1 MSFCIFF
8 FDIEFKSIVE
18 QSNRSHEQ
26 QNNDVTDD
34 RWKDITVA
42 EIKEFMGI
50 LLVMRLSIT
59 TTIRMNLIKTINF
72 WHRSH
77 FVAKL

>member
-1 MSFCIFF
+1 MSFCFFF

-59 TTIRMNLIKTINF
+59 ATI
-72 WHRSH
+72 
-77 FVAKL
+77 

>member
-8 FDIEFKSIVE
+8 CDKEFKSIVE
-18 QSNRSHEQ
+18 QSNRSYEEQ
-26 QNNDVTDD
+26 SNNVADD

-59 TTIRMNLIKTINF
+59 TTI
-72 WHRSH
+72 
-77 FVAKL
+77 

>member
-1 MSFCIFF
+1 MSFCIFFFFF

-26 QNNDVTDD
+26 QSNNVTDD

-59 TTIRMNLIKTINF
+59 ATI
-72 WHRSH
+72 
-77 FVAKL
+77 

>member
-8 FDIEFKSIVE
+8 FDIEFKSIVK

-26 QNNDVTDD
+26 QSNNVTDD

-59 TTIRMNLIKTINF
+59 ATI
-72 WHRSH
+72 
-77 FVAKL
+77 

>member
-1 MSFCIFF
+1 MSFCFFF

-26 QNNDVTDD
+26 QNNNVTDD

-59 TTIRMNLIKTINF
+59 ATI
-72 WHRSH
+72 
-77 FVAKL
+77 

>member
-1 MSFCIFF
+1 MSFCFF
-8 FDIEFKSIVE
+8 FSDKEFKSIVE
-18 QSNRSHEQ
+18 QSNRSYEEQ
-26 QNNDVTDD
+26 SNNVTDD

-59 TTIRMNLIKTINF
+59 TTI
-72 WHRSH
+72 
-77 FVAKL
+77 

>member
-1 MSFCIFF
+1 MSFCFFF

-34 RWKDITVA
+34 RWKDITVV

-72 WHRSH
+72 WHRIH

>member
-1 MSFCIFF
+1 MSFCIFFFF

-26 QNNDVTDD
+26 QSNNVTDD

-59 TTIRMNLIKTINF
+59 ATI
-72 WHRSH
+72 
-77 FVAKL
+77 

>member
-8 FDIEFKSIVE
+8 SDKEFKSIVE
-18 QSNRSHEQ
+18 QSNRSYEEQ
-26 QNNDVTDD
+26 SSNVTDD

-59 TTIRMNLIKTINF
+59 ATI
-72 WHRSH
+72 
-77 FVAKL
+77 

>member
-8 FDIEFKSIVE
+8 SDKEFKSIVE
-18 QSNRSHEQ
+18 QSNRSYEEQ
-26 QNNDVTDD
+26 SNNVADD

-59 TTIRMNLIKTINF
+59 ATI
-72 WHRSH
+72 
-77 FVAKL
+77 

>member
-1 MSFCIFF
+1 MSFCIFFFFF

-59 TTIRMNLIKTINF
+59 TTI
-72 WHRSH
+72 
-77 FVAKL
+77 

>member
-8 FDIEFKSIVE
+8 SDKEFKSIVE
-18 QSNRSHEQ
+18 QSNRSYEEQ
-26 QNNDVTDD
+26 SNSVADD

-59 TTIRMNLIKTINF
+59 TTI
-72 WHRSH
+72 
-77 FVAKL
+77 

>member
-8 FDIEFKSIVE
+8 SDKEFKSIVE
-18 QSNRSHEQ
+18 QSNRSYEEQ
-26 QNNDVTDD
+26 SNSVADD
-34 RWKDITVA
+34 TWKDITVA

-59 TTIRMNLIKTINF
+59 TTI
-72 WHRSH
+72 
-77 FVAKL
+77 

>member
-8 FDIEFKSIVE
+8 SDKEFKSIVE

-26 QNNDVTDD
+26 QSNNVTDD

-59 TTIRMNLIKTINF
+59 ATI
-72 WHRSH
+72 
-77 FVAKL
+77 

>member
-1 MSFCIFF
+1 MSFCFFF

-34 RWKDITVA
+34 RWKDITVV

-59 TTIRMNLIKTINF
+59 TTI
-72 WHRSH
+72 
-77 FVAKL
+77 